1 MISSE
6 HSVTINEQKLA
17 PKQKLLIIEDDEAIL
32 TQMKWALAAD
42 YEVFGAEDRRG
53 ALEILKNE
61 HPPVVTLDLGLPPR
75 PTGVEEGFSALAEML
90 DENLGSK

>member
-42 YEVFGAEDRRG
+42 YEVFGAED
-53 ALEILKNE
+53 EK
-61 HPPVVTLDLGLPPR
+61 GLWK
-75 PTGVEEGFSALAEML
+75 F
-90 DENLGSK
+90 